1 MTNDWTPASDWDRVA
16 AHRMH
21 IPRVALWLCGLYLL
35 VYIGFVA
42 LAAFAPAVMAAT
54 PLAGLPVSLLYGL
67 ALIALA
73 FILAALYLRLVR

>member
-1 MTNDWTPASDWDRVA
+1 MSGRLAPVWDRVA

-21 IPRVALWLCGLYLL
+21 IPRVALWLFALYLL

-42 LAAFAPAVMAAT
+42 LAAFAPGVMTMT
-54 PLAGLPVSLLYGL
+54 PMAGLPLSLIYGL

-73 FILAALYLRLVR
+73 FILAALYLRLAR